1 MKKIIALVLCLVMV
15 FALCACGESNTATT
29 APAADT
35 ATEAPAE
42 EPAAAGSVY
51 YLNFKPESDKAW
63 QALAETYTK
72 QTGVPVTVAETGGCF
87 EMPESYTGMCRLID
101 SGADFSAVFTL
112 SDTMAISAMK
122 ALEDRGRRV
131 PEDCSVIA
139 IDGLTVS
146 EYVSPTLTTLV
157 QPAEEMG
164 RESVRILL
172 DILDNGGANRHV
184 RLEAKIRPGASVKQL

>member
-1 MKKIIALVLCLVMV
+1 MSNKIEI
-15 FALCACGESNTATT
+15 
-29 APAADT
+29 
-35 ATEAPAE
+35 
-42 EPAAAGSVY
+42 
-51 YLNFKPESDKAW
+51 
-63 QALAETYTK
+63 
-72 QTGVPVTVAETGGCF
+72 F
-87 EMPESYTGMCRLID
+87 EI
-101 SGADFSAVFTL
+101 
-112 SDTMAISAMK
+112 K
-122 ALEDRGRRV
+122 ALEDLVRLV

-184 RLEAKIRPGASVKQL
+184 RLEAKVRPGASVKQL

>member
-1 MKKIIALVLCLVMV
+1 
-15 FALCACGESNTATT
+15 
-29 APAADT
+29 
-35 ATEAPAE
+35 
-42 EPAAAGSVY
+42 
-51 YLNFKPESDKAW
+51 
-63 QALAETYTK
+63 
-72 QTGVPVTVAETGGCF
+72 
-87 EMPESYTGMCRLID
+87 MPESYTGMCRLID

-157 QPAEEMG
+157 QPTEEMG

>member
-1 MKKIIALVLCLVMV
+1 MLFRSCSDRSVSELRYNGYCAALRDNGIAFDRGL
-15 FALCACGESNTATT
+15 
-29 APAADT
+29 
-35 ATEAPAE
+35 
-42 EPAAAGSVY
+42 
-51 YLNFKPESDKAW
+51 
-63 QALAETYTK
+63 
-72 QTGVPVTVAETGGCF
+72 VAETGGCF
-87 EMPESYTGMCRLID
+87 EMPESYAGMCRLID
-101 SGADFSAVFTL
+101 SSADFSAVFTL

-131 PEDCSVIA
+131 PDDCSVIA

-184 RLEAKIRPGASVKQL
+184 RLEAKVRHGASVKQL